1 MMEKLL
7 ERERV
12 KLKNKNKKKDDG
24 DDGSIKKRPSL
35 NNDFLKNKSELK
47 EKYDI
52 EYPELNEITKQFL
65 VEDYGLD
72 NDVKTFEGFN
82 KIINDFKN
90 GEISIMDINQ
100 ENNMLM
106 EKKTVLF

>member
-12 KLKNKNKKKDDG
+12 KLKNQNKKKDDG
-24 DDGSIKKRPSL
+24 DDGSIKKRPL
-35 NNDFLKNKSELK
+35 LKNKSELK
-47 EKYDI
+47 EKYNT
-52 EYPELNEITKQFL
+52 EYSELNEITKQFL
-65 VEDYGLD
+65 GEDYGLD

-100 ENNMLM
+100 ENNMLI
-106 EKKTVLF
+106 